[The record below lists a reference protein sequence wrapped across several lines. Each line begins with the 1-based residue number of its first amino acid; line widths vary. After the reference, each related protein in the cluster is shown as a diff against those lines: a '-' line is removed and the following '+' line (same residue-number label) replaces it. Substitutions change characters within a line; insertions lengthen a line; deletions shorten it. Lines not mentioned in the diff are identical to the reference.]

1 MTTVRE
7 DLKIGFDVRGN
18 PFGDNP
24 YKKMWEHA
32 GHLYCRF
39 GVGNENDVRA
49 KIVSMYDIGSGNYRN
64 RNNFTRIGLDDQVP
78 DGTTCY
84 RLFSF
89 ETNSPQEV
97 TFSDKNKSDKNK
109 KVREYPSGIYLAGI
123 ALEKRNVK
131 LGQILEAIISH
142 KSTLEGI
149 D

>member
-32 GHLYCRF
+32 GYLYCRF
-39 GVGNENDVRA
+39 GVGNENDVRP
-49 KIVSMYDIGSGNYRN
+49 KIVSMYAMGSGDYRS
-64 RNNFTRIGLDDQVP
+64 RNNFTRVELDDQVP
-78 DGTTCY
+78 EGTTCY

-89 ETNSPQEV
+89 ETDEPQEA
-97 TFSDKNKSDKNK
+97 TFSDKNK

-123 ALEKRNVK
+123 ALKKRNVK
-131 LGQILEAIISH
+131 LGQILEAVISH
-142 KSTLEGI
+142 KSTLEGT